1 MPRDTKFNQ
10 AWLERT
16 DSSGNQ
22 LHKWLTQGK
31 TDTKFQCT
39 LCKTGDLECSNQVW
53 SAIQQH
59 MKAKS
64 HIKNMKALR
73 NNSKFVLEQSKS
85 QSSSSNGITQNN
97 LLRLSDIRKS
107 TTLTSDEQI
116 AKAETM
122 WASFVYAF
130 VIYLWFYVVFIKIL
144 LNSC

>member
-1 MPRDTKFNQ
+1 
-10 AWLERT
+10 
-16 DSSGNQ
+16 
-22 LHKWLTQGK
+22 
-31 TDTKFQCT
+31 
-39 LCKTGDLECSNQVW
+39 
-53 SAIQQH
+53 

-73 NNSKFVLEQSKS
+73 KNSKFVLEQSKS

-122 WASFVYAF
+122 RASFLYAF
-130 VIYLWFYVVFIKIL
+130 VIYL
-144 LNSC
+144 

>member
-1 MPRDTKFNQ
+1 
-10 AWLERT
+10 
-16 DSSGNQ
+16 
-22 LHKWLTQGK
+22 
-31 TDTKFQCT
+31 
-39 LCKTGDLECSNQVW
+39 
-53 SAIQQH
+53 

-64 HIKNMKALR
+64 HIENMKALR

-130 VIYLWFYVVFIKIL
+130 VIYL
-144 LNSC
+144 